1 MRLDL
6 HIHSQFSPDS
16 HSSIEA
22 ILKRAQEV
30 GLDGIAI
37 TDHNSVQSYF
47 AASKLAQDLGLDLT
61 IIPGAE
67 ISTSEGHLIALG
79 TRGLIPSGL
88 AAAETVECAH
98 DAGGI
103 AVAPH
108 PFAVFRQGIRNLQVK
123 RLDAVEV
130 FNSKYLFG
138 YSNYVATRSARK
150 LNLGVTGGSDSHKV
164 ETVGF
169 GYTEV
174 NIANGADVEQILCAI
189 KDGRSQ
195 AKGRAS
201 PRLRLV
207 SYSLKAR
214 LANYKNSR

>member
-37 TDHNSVQSYF
+37 TDHNSVQSF
-47 AASKLAQDLGLDLT
+47 FVASKLVEALGLNL
-61 IIPGAE
+61 IIVPGAE

-79 TRGLIPSGL
+79 TRNLVPFGLS
-88 AAAETVECAH
+88 AVETIERVH
-98 DAGGI
+98 DDGGI
-103 AVAPH
+103 VVASH
-108 PFAVFRQGIRNLQVK
+108 PFAFLRQGIRNLQVK
-123 RLDAVEV
+123 QLDAVEA

-138 YSNYVATRSARK
+138 FSNYLATRSARK

-169 GYTEV
+169 GYTEM
-174 NIANGADVEQILCAI
+174 NTANGADVEYILRAI

-201 PRLRLV
+201 PRLESV
-207 SYSLKAR
+207 GYSLKTR
-214 LANYKNSR
+214 IGNHRNSR

>member
-1 MRLDL
+1 MRFDL

-37 TDHNSVQSYF
+37 TDHNSVQSFF
-47 AASKLAQDLGLDLT
+47 AASKLAEELGLDLV
-61 IIPGAE
+61 IVPGAE

-79 TRGLIPSGL
+79 TRSLMPSGL
-88 AAAETVECAH
+88 SAVETIERAH
-98 DAGGI
+98 NDGGI
-103 AVAPH
+103 VVAPH
-108 PFAVFRQGIRNLQVK
+108 PFAFFRQGIRNLQVK
-123 RLDAVEV
+123 RLDAVEA

-138 YSNYVATRSARK
+138 FSNYLATRSARK
-150 LNLGVTGGSDSHKV
+150 LNLGVTGGSDSHEV

-174 NIANGADVEQILCAI
+174 NIADGADVEQILVCH
-189 KDGRSQ
+189 
-195 AKGRAS
+195 KGRQIAS
-201 PRLRLV
+201 KGPCIAAPSISWLFAQITNRE
-207 SYSLKAR
+207 SQK
-214 LANYKNSR
+214 

>member
-6 HIHSQFSPDS
+6 HIHSQCSPDS

-37 TDHNSVQSYF
+37 TDHNSVQSFF
-47 AASKLAQDLGLDLT
+47 AASKLAEDLGLDL
-61 IIPGAE
+61 IIVPGAE

-79 TRGLIPSGL
+79 TRSLMPSGL
-88 AAAETVECAH
+88 PAVETIERAH
-98 DAGGI
+98 DDGGI
-103 AVAPH
+103 VVAPH
-108 PFAVFRQGIRNLQVK
+108 PYAFLRQGIRNLQVE
-123 RLDAVEV
+123 RLDAVEA

-138 YSNYVATRSARK
+138 FSNYLATRSARK

-174 NIANGADVEQILCAI
+174 NTANGADVEQILRAI
-189 KDGRSQ
+189 KGGRSQ

-201 PRLRLV
+201 PRLRSV
-207 SYSLKAR
+207 GYSLKAR
-214 LANYKNSR
+214 IGNHKNSR